1 MTLLTELDIFG
12 GMKKM
17 KNWTP
22 EEIKELRERF
32 KLSQQ
37 ALSDSLGVSRNYI
50 YLLEKGV
57 KTPSKTLQLLLNC
70 VEKEL
75 KKYERR

>member
-1 MTLLTELDIFG
+1 MG
-12 GMKKM
+12 GVKKM

-22 EEIKELRERF
+22 EEIKALRERF

-37 ALSDSLGVSRNYI
+37 KLSDRLGVSQNYI

-57 KTPSKTLQLLLNC
+57 KTPSKTLQLLLSC

-75 KKYERR
+75 KTV

>member
-1 MTLLTELDIFG
+1 
-12 GMKKM
+12 M
-17 KNWTP
+17 KNWKS

-37 ALSDSLGVSRNYI
+37 VLSDRLGVSRNYI

-75 KKYERR
+75 KQYERR

>member
-1 MTLLTELDIFG
+1 MTVLTELDIIER
-12 GMKKM
+12 MEKI

-22 EEIKELRERF
+22 EEIKALRERF

-37 ALSDSLGVSRNYI
+37 RLSDCLGVSRNYI

-75 KKYERR
+75 IQYEGR

>member
-1 MTLLTELDIFG
+1 MLTELDIIG
-12 GMKKM
+12 GMEKM
-17 KNWTP
+17 KTWTP
-22 EEIKELRERF
+22 EEIKALRERF

-37 ALSDSLGVSRNYI
+37 KLSDRLGVSRNYI

-57 KTPSKTLQLLLNC
+57 KTPSKTLQFLLNC

-75 KKYERR
+75 KTV